1 MKKKNLLLLFMVT
14 AFTGTLLGQQA
25 VPSTIIKD
33 LKGKSVDITSYVGHD
48 RPTIL
53 TFWASWCAPCK
64 KELDNIADLYPDW
77 QEEFEVE
84 LVAVT
89 IDASQDISKARSMV
103 ASKAWDYTIL
113 SDPNQSLLRALNFQT
128 IPQTFL
134 VNKKGEVVYAHSGYL
149 DGDEYELEEE
159 LKKLAK

>member
-1 MKKKNLLLLFMVT
+1 MKTKNLLLLFFFS
-14 AFTGTLLGQQA
+14 ALAGSLLGQQT
-25 VPSTIIKD
+25 VPSTLIKD
-33 LKGKSVDITSYVGHD
+33 LKGKTVDIASYVGNDH
-48 RPTIL
+48 PVIL

-64 KELDNIADLYPDW
+64 KELDNIADIYPDW
-77 QEEFEVE
+77 QDEYGVE

-103 ASKAWDYTIL
+103 ASKAWDYVIL
-113 SDPNQSLLRALNFQT
+113 SDPNQELMRTLNFQT

-134 VNKKGEVVYAHSGYL
+134 INEKGEVIYAHSGYL

-159 LKKLAK
+159 LKKLKK

>member
-1 MKKKNLLLLFMVT
+1 MKRKNLLFLFVFFT
-14 AFTGTLLGQQA
+14 FTGTVMGQQK
-25 VPSTIIKD
+25 VPSTTIKD
-33 LKGKSVDITSYVGHD
+33 LKGKSVDIVSYLGQEG
-48 RPTIL
+48 PIIL

-77 QEEFEVE
+77 QEEFGVE

-103 ASKAWDYTIL
+103 ASKAWEYTIL

-134 VNKKGEVVYAHSGYL
+134 INKDGEVVYAHSGYL
-149 DGDEYELEEE
+149 DGDEYELEKE
-159 LKKLAK
+159 LKKLK

>member
-1 MKKKNLLLLFMVT
+1 MKQLTLLLPIILLF
-14 AFTGTLLGQQA
+14 FTTSLYAQQQ
-25 VPSTIIKD
+25 VPSTEIKD
-33 LKGKSVDITSYVGHD
+33 LKGQTVDIASFVGQD
-48 RPTIL
+48 KVTIL

-77 QEEFEVE
+77 QADYDVE

-89 IDASQDISKARSMV
+89 IDASQDISKAKNLV
-103 ASKAWDYTIL
+103 ASKAWEYTIL

-134 VNKKGEVVYAHSGYL
+134 VNKKGEIVYAHSGYL
-149 DGDEYELEEE
+149 DGDEYALEEE
-159 LKKLAK
+159 IKKLQ

>member
-1 MKKKNLLLLFMVT
+1 MKKKNLLLLFMLT
-14 AFTGTLLGQQA
+14 TFTGTLLGQQS

-33 LKGKSVDITSYVGHD
+33 LKGKSVDIASYVGQD

-77 QEEFEVE
+77 QEEFEVD

-134 VNKKGEVVYAHSGYL
+134 VNKKGEIVYAHSGYL